1 MTMRYPDLDG
11 KVAIITGAAGG
22 FGVALLEGFI
32 AAGLRVGAL
41 THSAGSAERLQEKY
55 GDKVLALPCD
65 VIDPKACVRQVEAVV
80 RHFGGLH
87 VLINNAA
94 LGMNSVHPEY
104 TTRKLQIEDVSPEL
118 WARFFATNVNGVFN
132 MTHTVVPIFRR
143 QNWGR
148 IVYMGTSYFTM
159 LRPGFSPYG
168 PSKAACEAW
177 MLMLSREL
185 EGTGITVNTVLPGGP
200 SDTVMVPDEPGVDRK
215 TLIPPSAMAPP
226 TLGLLT
232 EAGGHVTGQR
242 FLAVDWDATL
252 GANPAKQTHRS
263 MAWPDLA
270 VALSTAQ
277 SAKSRA

>member
-1 MTMRYPDLDG
+1 MALPYSDLEG

-32 AAGLRVGAL
+32 GAGLRVGAL
-41 THSAGSAERLQEKY
+41 THSADGAVKLQEKY
-55 GDKVLALPCD
+55 GDRVLALPCD
-65 VIDPKACVRQVEAVV
+65 VTDAATCVRQVDAVV
-80 RHFGGLH
+80 KHFGGLH

-94 LGMNSVHPEY
+94 LGMNSVHPQY
-104 TTRKLQIEDVSPEL
+104 TTKKLQIEDVSPEL

-132 MTHTVVPIFRR
+132 MTHAVVPILRR
-143 QNWGR
+143 QHWGR

-215 TLIPPSAMAPP
+215 TLIPPSAMAAP

-232 EAGGHVTGQR
+232 EIGGQVTGQR
-242 FLAVDWDATL
+242 FLAVDWDPAV
-252 GANPAKQTHRS
+252 GVDPAKQPHRS

-277 SAKSRA
+277 SAKSRT

>member
-1 MTMRYPDLDG
+1 METLYPDLEG
-11 KVAIITGAAGG
+11 KVAIVTGAAGG
-22 FGVALLEGFI
+22 FGVALLEGFL
-32 AAGLRVGAL
+32 AARIRVGAL
-41 THSAGSAERLQEKY
+41 THSADSAARLQQKY
-55 GDKVLALPCD
+55 GDQVLALPCD
-65 VIDPKACVRQVEAVV
+65 VIDPDACVRQVNAVAG
-80 RHFGGLH
+80 HFGGLH
-87 VLINNAA
+87 ILINNAA
-94 LGMNSVHPEY
+94 LGMNSVHPQY
-104 TTRKLQIEDVSPEL
+104 TTKKLQIEDVSPAL

-132 MTHTVVPIFRR
+132 MTHAVVPLLRPQR
-143 QNWGR
+143 WGR

-185 EGTGITVNTVLPGGP
+185 EGSGITVNTVLPGGP

-232 EAGGHVTGQR
+232 EAGARVNGQR
-242 FLAVDWDATL
+242 FLAVDWDRSKGTD
-252 GANPAKQTHRS
+252 PMKHPHRS

-270 VALSTAQ
+270 VALSTSQ
-277 SAKSRA
+277 SQKSSA

>member
-1 MTMRYPDLDG
+1 MTSPYSDLEG

-22 FGVALLEGFI
+22 FGVALLEGFLD
-32 AAGLRVGAL
+32 AGLRVGAL
-41 THSAGSAERLQEKY
+41 THSADGAAKLQQTY
-55 GDKVLALPCD
+55 GDKVFALPCD
-65 VIDPKACVRQVEAVV
+65 VIDPDACVRQVNAVV
-80 RHFGGLH
+80 EHFGGLH

-104 TTRKLQIEDVSPEL
+104 TRKKLQIEDVSPQL

-132 MTHTVVPIFRR
+132 MTHAVVPILRR
-143 QNWGR
+143 QKWGR

-185 EGTGITVNTVLPGGP
+185 DGSGITVNAVLPGGP
-200 SDTVMVPDEPGVDRK
+200 SDTVMVPDEPGVDRR

-232 EAGGHVTGQR
+232 ELGGHVSGQR
-242 FLAVDWDATL
+242 FLAVDWDPAVGTD
-252 GANPAKQTHRS
+252 PAKQPHRS

-270 VALSTAQ
+270 VALSTSQ
-277 SAKSRA
+277 SAKAKK